1 MQRLRK
7 ILFIGMA
14 TIWSVTVCTL
24 SWGQAIMPLSG
35 TKGAGSI
42 NDGISQYNKRNL
54 DSAASHFQ
62 KSLKTNPR
70 SAVAHYNL
78 ALAYNQMGQREKA
91 SRHFQKASKF
101 GRLNPF
107 IQNSR
112 SLQQNLQT
120 SKNKR

>member
-1 MQRLRK
+1 MPSLRK
-7 ILFIGMA
+7 ILLFGMA
-14 TIWSVTVCTL
+14 TIWSIAVCTL

-42 NDGISQYNKRNL
+42 NDGVGQYNQRNF
-54 DSAASHFQ
+54 DSAVSHFQ

-112 SLQQNLQT
+112 ILQQHLQT

>member
-1 MQRLRK
+1 
-7 ILFIGMA
+7 MA

-42 NDGISQYNKRNL
+42 NDGISQFNQRNL
-54 DSAASHFQ
+54 DSAVSHFQ

-78 ALAYNQMGQREKA
+78 ALAYSQMGQRNKA

-112 SLQQNLQT
+112 SLQQHLQT

>member
-1 MQRLRK
+1 MKRLRK
-7 ILFIGMA
+7 VLFIGMA
-14 TIWSVTVCTL
+14 TIWSVTVCSL
-24 SWGQAIMPLSG
+24 SWGQTIMPLSG

-42 NDGISQYNKRNL
+42 TDGISHYKKRNL
-54 DSAASHFQ
+54 DSAAAHFQ

-78 ALAYNQMGQREKA
+78 ALAYSQMGQRKKA
-91 SRHFQKASKF
+91 SRHFQRASKF

-112 SLQQNLQT
+112 ILQRHLQT

>member
-42 NDGISQYNKRNL
+42 NDGISQFNQRNL
-54 DSAASHFQ
+54 DSAVSHFQ

-78 ALAYNQMGQREKA
+78 ALAYSQMGQRKKA

-112 SLQQNLQT
+112 SLQQHLQT

>member
-42 NDGISQYNKRNL
+42 NDGISQFNQRNL
-54 DSAASHFQ
+54 DSAVSHFQ

-78 ALAYNQMGQREKA
+78 ALAYSQMGQRNKA

-112 SLQQNLQT
+112 SLQQHLQT